1 MNYPP
6 EGSDY
11 KYLLELRSEA
21 EFYGLTGLVRI
32 IDRYPWGMV
41 KVSRASSLNCDY
53 RCVCVLQGSR
63 VCVSPMTSYVASRK
77 DTSTVAP
84 KAGGKHQDVQ
94 QAWGGVHGSTAWRH
108 QWIALWHPE
117 GGGVTLMALVQTC

>member
-1 MNYPP
+1 MPSPPNRHTVLAPPWLCRDGRLNYPP

-53 RCVCVLQGSR
+53 RCVCVTG
-63 VCVSPMTSYVASRK
+63 
-77 DTSTVAP
+77 
-84 KAGGKHQDVQ
+84 
-94 QAWGGVHGSTAWRH
+94 
-108 QWIALWHPE
+108 
-117 GGGVTLMALVQTC
+117 